1 MLGEHI
7 DDCDKDYGRIRK
19 PVVSICIWKGIGK
32 RGGGYSVFL
41 DADTFFRY
49 ETCRDGITQRN
60 FQLNELKTT
69 LPILDMEHHSWRK
82 YFYPYA
88 RNFKEYLMTGILSF
102 LSRRVKIPRK
112 IYSLERIYLYQE
124 KYMNYRKE
132 CYISGYFQSPGY
144 FSSIREILL
153 EEFQLKYESTPAYLK
168 MKKRIDGKESIAI
181 HVRRGDYV
189 DAGVNLPWEYY
200 RKAMGYMEEKLTKP
214 VYYIFSD
221 EISWVKEKLGTD
233 VNVVYVNEARNMTDC
248 EELSLMRQCRH
259 FIISNSSFSWWGA
272 WLGTYQGKIVVA
284 PNRWTQGNEIRDVIL
299 QEWIKIEYD

>member
-1 MLGEHI
+1 MIVIKIMGGLGNQLFQYA
-7 DDCDKDYGRIRK
+7 YGK
-19 PVVSICIWKGIGK
+19 ALEK
-32 RGGGYSVFL
+32 GGYSVFL

-60 FQLNELKTT
+60 FQLNELKIT

-88 RNFKEYLMTGILSF
+88 RNFKEYLRTGILSF

-124 KYMNYRKE
+124 KYMKYRKE